1 MAMPSPA
8 SDNMEIDF
16 AIMAGISTFHL
27 HTRNNNTTLNHK
39 PIKMERQK
47 KKKKTT
53 KSGTTTYEMLHNK
66 TWRKNLFIFL
76 LE

>member
-47 KKKKTT
+47 KKKKN
-53 KSGTTTYEMLHNK
+53 NK
-66 TWRKNLFIFL
+66 EWYNYI
-76 LE
+76 